1 MEETMETAPTA
12 TAPDVASDG
21 TPVIEG
27 MPDYTAKAA
36 APAPR
41 PRHTQSAQS
50 GSLFVTGVNAD
61 KCYLK
66 FYVQETRDGVPHR
79 AHKTVFLCEKSDTHY
94 WTPRRATKNN
104 SRKWTFS
111 RPVLDFQEATMKAA
125 MGKLQPAAVQAGDM
139 RVVDFWDR
147 VYLPYLEAIV
157 PLTGV
162 QRRAPSTVKGFKQI
176 WRQHLKA
183 HFSTTTL
190 KDYEP
195 AMGKRLLRSLLDTQG
210 KTTLKHIKSLA
221 SSIFSHALDE
231 EYIKVNP
238 WHDVR
243 IPEDAIESEATEHYT
258 LPETED
264 MISALVDHVDAQLV
278 LALACFLGLRPGEI
292 AALKWEDFDSK
303 EGTVH
308 IQRSVVHGIV
318 GPTKTQ
324 ESNAILPLLEQVVTP
339 LVLWHTQCGKPS
351 EGYVFNSRENTPVD
365 LHNLTA
371 RVIRPHVEGK
381 KRCVICE
388 CVPKDSGVRWKTLY
402 SGRRGAA
409 TAIVEATGGNLA
421 IAQALLRH
429 KSQITTATFYKKAV
443 SPQSLLAGV
452 RRLELA
458 AKNGHYDN

>member
-1 MEETMETAPTA
+1 MGETMETAPT
-12 TAPDVASDG
+12 TVAPN
-21 TPVIEG
+21 VIEAT
-27 MPDYTAKAA
+27 PDYNPKVA

-41 PRHTQSAQS
+41 ARHTQSAQS
-50 GSLFVTGVNAD
+50 GSLFVTGVKQD

-66 FYVQETRDGVPHR
+66 YYVMETQDGVLKR
-79 AHKTVFLCEKSDTHY
+79 AHKSVFLCEKSDTHY

-111 RPVLDFQEATMKAA
+111 RPVLDLQEEMMKAA
-125 MGKLQPAAVQAGDM
+125 MGQLQPAAVQAGDM
-139 RVVDFWDR
+139 RVVDFWDTK
-147 VYLPYLEAIV
+147 YLPYITATV
-157 PLTGV
+157 PLTGE

-176 WRQHLKA
+176 WHQHLKW
-183 HFSTTTL
+183 HFGEIAL
-190 KDYEP
+190 KAYEP

-221 SSIFSHALDE
+221 SSIFSYALDE

-243 IPEDAIESEATEHYT
+243 IPEDAIESDATEHYT
-258 LPETED
+258 LPEAED

-278 LALACFLGLRPGEI
+278 LAFACFLGLRPGEI

-303 EGTVH
+303 DSTVH

-318 GPTKTQ
+318 GPPKTP
-324 ESNAILPLLEQVVTP
+324 ESNAILPLLEQVVRP
-339 LVLWHTQCGKPS
+339 LVLWHKQCGKPR

-371 RVIRPHVEGK
+371 RVIRPHIEGK
-381 KRCVICE
+381 KRCVICD

-402 SGRRGAA
+402 SGRRGAG

-429 KSQITTATFYKKAV
+429 KSQITTATFYKKTV
-443 SPQSLLAGV
+443 TPQALRAGV
-452 RRLELA
+452 AQLSLA
-458 AKNGHYDN
+458 AKNSRDVG